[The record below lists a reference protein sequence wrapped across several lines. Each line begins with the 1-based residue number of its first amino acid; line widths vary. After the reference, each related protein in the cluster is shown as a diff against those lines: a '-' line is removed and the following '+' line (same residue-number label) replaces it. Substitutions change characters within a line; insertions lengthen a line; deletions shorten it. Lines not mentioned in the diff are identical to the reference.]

1 MWCVLNHGFC
11 LLQSSLLM
19 LILGE
24 LVPTEGKIKHSGRV
38 SFSPQ
43 NSWIMPGTIRDNIL
57 FGLAYDEF
65 RYTSVIKACQL
76 EEVQELHLKASVPHS
91 TDLNYCEK
99 HLHDKI
105 SRLGFLH

>member
-1 MWCVLNHGFC
+1 MMCIVPRFVC

-19 LILGE
+19 MILGE
-24 LVPTEGKIKHSGRV
+24 LVPTKGKIKHSGRI

-57 FGLAYDEF
+57 FGLTYDEY

-76 EEVQELHLKASVPHS
+76 EEVQEPHLKLSVVHS
-91 TDLNYCEK
+91 
-99 HLHDKI
+99 
-105 SRLGFLH
+105 